1 MTHKYVGNLSFIGL
15 ANGLS
20 PGQRQAIVWANT
32 GILSVG
38 S

>member
-1 MTHKYVGNLSFIGL
+1 MTHKYVGNLSFIGS

-20 PGQRQAIVWANT
+20 PGRRQAFVWANT
-32 GILSVG
+32 GILSDG